1 MPRTIIEF
9 KTKREDWNWYSLKDG
24 TKIKVKSVVIAVVKS
39 DSQISVNIE
48 KIFGVVPPEGKLGP
62 GDTRKYA
69 IEELTKSVIEDDLEF
84 SPEKED
90 WNIYEL
96 DDGSVLQ
103 VKPMLVKIGKTD
115 KYDSVGIPRYVFQ
128 STPLIKFTSP
138 KKTS

>member
-24 TKIKVKSVVIAVVKS
+24 TKIKVKPVLIAVVKS
-39 DSQISVNIE
+39 DSQVAVNME
-48 KIFGVVPPEGKLGP
+48 KIFGVVPLEGKLGP
-62 GDTRKYA
+62 EDAHKYT
-69 IEELTKSVIEDDLEF
+69 IDELTKSVIEDDLEF

-103 VKPMLVKIGKTD
+103 VKLILAKIGKTD
-115 KYDSVGIPRYVFQ
+115 KYDSEGIPRYVFQ

-138 KKTS
+138 KKAS